1 MIGDAISPLKKA
13 CYGALTGNSGFMA
26 LVSGLFDVEA
36 PLNQPFTYVVMAG
49 ATQNA
54 TMNTL
59 GKGGR
64 EVTITFDIFTQAS
77 LGSKNGLAILDSL
90 LKVLVQQP
98 LMLATTPAQTCVWVD
113 LDNFSEQAEPD
124 GLTYHGM
131 ARLLFRTQE
140 A

>member
-13 CYGALTGNSGFMA
+13 CYTALTGTTGFMA
-26 LVSGLFDVEA
+26 LITGLFDVAA
-36 PLNQPFTYVVMAG
+36 PTNQPFNYVVMGA

-54 TMNTL
+54 AMNTL

-77 LGSKNGLAILDSL
+77 LGSKNGLAIADSL
-90 LKVLVQQP
+90 LKVLAQQP
-98 LMLATTPAQTCVWVD
+98 LTLSTTPAQTCVWVD
-113 LDNFSEQAEPD
+113 LDNYSEQEEPD

-140 A
+140 S